1 MQSVDN
7 SSDVSSDTSPLVCRP
22 WQVVHTKPRAEA
34 RALENLERQ
43 GFEVFLPMITLQKV
57 RRAKLASI
65 TEPMF
70 SRYLFLRTTAVME
83 DLSVVRSTL
92 GVSQLVRFGTVPAKV
107 PHAWVAAMRVQP
119 SVQETLLKH
128 GDKVILADGMLKGL
142 EAVFMHSDG
151 EMRAMVL
158 IDLLSRPH
166 LISYETALLLPN
178 KN

>member
-1 MQSVDN
+1 MIEEQN
-7 SSDVSSDTSPLVCRP
+7 ELIQGQP
-22 WQVVHTKPRAEA
+22 WHVVHTKPRAEA

-70 SRYLFLRTTAVME
+70 SRYLFLRTTPRME

-107 PHAWVAAMRVQP
+107 PHAWVEAMRVQP
-119 SVQETLLKH
+119 AVQETLHKP
-128 GDKVILADGMLKGL
+128 GDKVLLADGMLKGL
-142 EAVFMHSDG
+142 EAVYMHPDG

-158 IDLLSRPH
+158 IDLLSKPH
-166 LISYETALLLPN
+166 LISYEAAHLLPQT
-178 KN
+178 

>member
-1 MQSVDN
+1 MQEVGN
-7 SSDVSSDTSPLVCRP
+7 SLNLAQMAQQP
-22 WQVVHTKPRAEA
+22 WHVVHTKPRAEA

-70 SRYLFLRTTAVME
+70 SRYLFLRTTAAME

-107 PHAWVAAMRVQP
+107 PHAWVEAMRVQP
-119 SVQETLLKH
+119 AMQETLHKP
-128 GDKVILADGMLKGL
+128 GDKVLLADGMLKGL
-142 EAVFMHSDG
+142 EAVYMHTDG

-158 IDLLSRPH
+158 IDLLSKPH
-166 LISYETALLLPN
+166 LISYEAAHLLPQT
-178 KN
+178 

>member
-1 MQSVDN
+1 MIEEQN
-7 SSDVSSDTSPLVCRP
+7 ELIQGQP
-22 WQVVHTKPRAEA
+22 WHVVHTKPRAEA

-57 RRAKLASI
+57 RRAKLANV

-70 SRYLFLRTTAVME
+70 SRYMFLRTTPGME

-107 PHAWVAAMRVQP
+107 PHVWVEAMRVQP
-119 SVQETLLKH
+119 AVQETLHKP
-128 GDKVILADGMLKGL
+128 GDKVLLADGMLKGL
-142 EAVFMHSDG
+142 EAVYMHTDG

-158 IDLLSRPH
+158 IDLLSKPH
-166 LISYETALLLPN
+166 LISYEAAHLLPQS
-178 KN
+178 

>member
-1 MQSVDN
+1 MQEVGN
-7 SSDVSSDTSPLVCRP
+7 SLDEAQMTLRP
-22 WQVVHTKPRAEA
+22 WHVVHTKPRAEA

-70 SRYLFLRTTAVME
+70 SRYLFLRTTAAME

-107 PHAWVAAMRVQP
+107 PHVWVEAMRVQP
-119 SVQETLLKH
+119 AVQETLHKP
-128 GDKVILADGMLKGL
+128 GDKVLLADGMLKGL
-142 EAVFMHSDG
+142 EAVYMHTDG

-158 IDLLSRPH
+158 IDVLSKPH
-166 LISYETALLLPN
+166 LISYEAAHLLPQT
-178 KN
+178 

>member
-1 MQSVDN
+1 MLESTAN
-7 SSDVSSDTSPLVCRP
+7 EFVSSP
-22 WQVVHTKPRAEA
+22 WHVVHTKPRAEA

-70 SRYLFLRTTAVME
+70 SRYLFLRTTPRME

-92 GVSQLVRFGTVPAKV
+92 GVSQLVRFGTVTAKV
-107 PHAWVAAMRVQP
+107 PHAWVEAMRVQP
-119 SVQETLLKH
+119 AVQETMHKP
-128 GDKVILADGMLKGL
+128 GDKVLLADGMLKGL
-142 EAVFMHSDG
+142 EAVYMHTDG

-158 IDLLSRPH
+158 IDLLSKPH
-166 LISYETALLLPN
+166 LISYEAAHLLPQD
-178 KN
+178 

>member
-1 MQSVDN
+1 MQEVGNTLDASQMA
-7 SSDVSSDTSPLVCRP
+7 LRP
-22 WQVVHTKPRAEA
+22 WHVVHTKPRAEA

-57 RRAKLASI
+57 RRAKLASV

-70 SRYLFLRTTAVME
+70 SRYLFLRTTAAME

-107 PHAWVAAMRVQP
+107 PNAWVEAMRVQP
-119 SVQETLLKH
+119 AVQETLH
-128 GDKVILADGMLKGL
+128 RPGDKVLLAEGMLKGL
-142 EAVFMHSDG
+142 EAVYMHTDG

-158 IDLLSRPH
+158 IDLLSKPH
-166 LISYETALLLPN
+166 LISYEVAHLLPQA
-178 KN
+178 